1 MELVV
6 FVFTQLFIRFQTGS
20 VGTLSSDRVVI
31 EPNALRGI
39 ALPGRKGTYTL
50 DRFSA
55 LRVEFRSGPARP
67 DVQGGGPNELVWL
80 VGKPGTPDIVLALTE
95 DGAGRTVGREF
106 GALLKL
112 PARGRGGG
120 AEREGVGNPNGLV
133 DRILNIR
140 RCPAPLVRLP
150 TLPLVTLRRG
160 QAGGQPTRGWSRE
173 IVGRGVGRM
182 PPTDAE
188 GRAPGGARWGRAD
201 VELIPAALR
210 AVSLRRGRA
219 AGAAAGPRWAIRG
232 TRESSG

>member
-31 EPNALRGI
+31 EPNALLGI
-39 ALPGRKGTYTL
+39 ALPGPKGTYTL

-150 TLPLVTLRRG
+150 TLPRVTLRRG
-160 QAGGQPTRGWSRE
+160 QGVVSGQGGGQGKSWAAGSVGCLPRTQRAGAGRRE
-173 IVGRGVGRM
+173 MWARGRGAR
-182 PPTDAE
+182 PD
-188 GRAPGGARWGRAD
+188 GA
-201 VELIPAALR
+201 
-210 AVSLRRGRA
+210 
-219 AGAAAGPRWAIRG
+219 
-232 TRESSG
+232 